1 MSGQEAS
8 SAIRELT
15 QQVQITT
22 NQNLGC
28 YESISE
34 QTADYRAN
42 QEISNRA
49 SENLRQDI
57 LAVRENVGTGNVE
70 IQKKLDSTS
79 QTLDFLVDA
88 VHRLS
93 IGFSDDQMK
102 SLTSMT
108 TSLQSQIPK
117 QDPKDFC
124 STPHAQSESCDA
136 GIAKDSGKMDDTTE
150 AGHRLSL
157 SLRRLGQIAK
167 DARTV
172 APSQEARLVLEA
184 LETIVDLM
192 VDKPGQPNN
201 PNLERKRAKDCDLMI
216 NELKQEQEYKRIKG
230 LLATSQ
236 SIILNP
242 KSKRPQTRLDV
253 HEC

>member
-1 MSGQEAS
+1 M
-8 SAIRELT
+8 
-15 QQVQITT
+15 QITT
-22 NQNLGC
+22 NQNLGY
-28 YESISE
+28 YESISKH
-34 QTADYRAN
+34 TADYRAN

-70 IQKKLDSTS
+70 IQRKLDSTS
-79 QTLDFLVDA
+79 ETLRFLVDA

-93 IGFSDDQMK
+93 IGFSEDQMK
-102 SLTSMT
+102 TLTSMT

-117 QDPKDFC
+117 QDPKGFC
-124 STPHAQSESCDA
+124 STPQSQSESCDA
-136 GIAKDSGKMDDTTE
+136 SNAKDSGKRDDTTK

-157 SLRRLGQIAK
+157 SLRRLARIAK

-192 VDKPGQPNN
+192 VDEPSKLNN
-201 PNLERKRAKDCDLMI
+201 PDLKRKRAKDCDLMI
-216 NELKQEQEYKRIKG
+216 NEAEQEQEHKRIKG

-242 KSKRPQTRLDV
+242 KSKWPQTRLDKY
-253 HEC
+253 EC